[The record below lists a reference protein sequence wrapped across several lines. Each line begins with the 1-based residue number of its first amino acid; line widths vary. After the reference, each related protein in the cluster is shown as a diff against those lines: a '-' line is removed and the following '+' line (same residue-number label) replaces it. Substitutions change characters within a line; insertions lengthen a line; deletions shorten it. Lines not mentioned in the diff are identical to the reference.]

1 MAGYKP
7 ITSTF
12 LFQNLGGNQLT
23 GRINDAA
30 TKGKRYSEQDL
41 MEQLKKTLHMVI

>member
-12 LFQNLGGNQLT
+12 LFKNLGGNILT
-23 GRINDAA
+23 GKIKTIN
-30 TKGKRYSEQDL
+30 KGGCYENDIYAL
-41 MEQLKKTLHMVI
+41 